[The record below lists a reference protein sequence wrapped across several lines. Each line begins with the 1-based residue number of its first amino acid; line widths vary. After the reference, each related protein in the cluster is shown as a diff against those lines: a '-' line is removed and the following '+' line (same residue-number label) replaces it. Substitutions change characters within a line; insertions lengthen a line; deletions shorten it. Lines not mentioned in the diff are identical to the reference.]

1 MGLSSIIFIIL
12 VGLLL
17 LILDFLVIPG
27 IVISIVGVLCMV
39 GGVVATF
46 LQYGTTAGMICL
58 LVTAV
63 VVIGSIVLMMRSKT
77 WRRLQL
83 NTEIDSKMNEF
94 DSTKIQV
101 GATGKSISRLAPMG
115 TGEFD
120 GEVVEV
126 TSTQEFIDV
135 NQGIIITRID
145 GCKIYVKTL

>member
-135 NQGIIITRID
+135 NQEIVITRID

>member
-1 MGLSSIIFIIL
+1 MGLGSIIFIIL

-46 LQYGTTAGMICL
+46 IQYGTTAGMICL

-63 VVIGSIVLMMRSKT
+63 VVITSIVLMMRSKT

-145 GCKIYVKTL
+145 GCKIYVKPL

>member
-1 MGLSSIIFIIL
+1 MGLGSIIFIIL

-46 LQYGTTAGMICL
+46 IQYGTTAGMICL

>member
-145 GCKIYVKTL
+145 GCKIYVKPL

>member
-1 MGLSSIIFIIL
+1 MGLGSIIFIIL

-135 NQGIIITRID
+135 NQEIVITRID

>member
-1 MGLSSIIFIIL
+1 MGLGSIIFIIL

-145 GCKIYVKTL
+145 GCKIYVKPL

>member
-1 MGLSSIIFIIL
+1 MGLGSIIFIIL

-46 LQYGTTAGMICL
+46 IQYGTTAGMICL

-145 GCKIYVKTL
+145 GCKIYVKPL

>member
-1 MGLSSIIFIIL
+1 MGLGSIIFIIL

-46 LQYGTTAGMICL
+46 IQYGTTAGMICL
-58 LVTAV
+58 LVSAV

-145 GCKIYVKTL
+145 GCKIYVKPL

>member
-1 MGLSSIIFIIL
+1 MGLGSIIFIIL

-46 LQYGTTAGMICL
+46 IQYGTTAGMICL
-58 LVTAV
+58 LVSAV

-135 NQGIIITRID
+135 NQEIVITRID

>member
-1 MGLSSIIFIIL
+1 MGLGSIIFIIL

-46 LQYGTTAGMICL
+46 IQYGTTAGMICL

-135 NQGIIITRID
+135 NQEIVITRID